1 MRFGSLQIIIPV
13 YNESENIIVTL
24 EQIREKV
31 RTPHTIRII
40 YDFEEDNT
48 LPVARDYINR
58 TGLNNILQIRNKY
71 GGGVLNAL
79 KTGFDS
85 CPDGVVLVVM
95 ADCSDDIGIIDA
107 MFQKISQ
114 GFDIVCGSRYMR
126 GGSQI
131 GGPILKKLM
140 SRMAGVSL
148 HLLTSL
154 PAHDASNS
162 FKMYRTTVLRDIQ
175 LESKGGFEIGME
187 ILVKAYLRGYKI
199 AEVPSIWRDRTAGK
213 SRFKLSKWLPKY
225 LYWYFYGVVVHYKNL
240 IGKLAHRNCNKQ
252 DQIQTQ

>member
-13 YNESENIIVTL
+13 YNEAENIIVIL

-31 RTPHTIRII
+31 RISHTIRII
-40 YDFEEDNT
+40 YDFEEDDT
-48 LPVARDYINR
+48 LPVVKDYINR
-58 TGLNNILQIRNKY
+58 TGLNNILPIRNKY
-71 GGGVLNAL
+71 GTGVLNAL
-79 KTGFDS
+79 RTGFDS

-107 MFQKISQ
+107 MFEKINQ
-114 GFDIVCGSRYMR
+114 GFDMVCGSRYIR

-131 GGPILKKLM
+131 GGPVLKKLM

-154 PAHDASNS
+154 PTHDASNS

-175 LESKGGFEIGME
+175 VESMGGFEIGME
-187 ILVKAYLRGYKI
+187 ILVKAYLMGYKI
-199 AEVPSIWRDRTAGK
+199 AEMPCVWHDRTAGK

-225 LYWYFYGVVVHYKNL
+225 LYWYFYAVVVHYKDL
-240 IGKLAHRNCNKQ
+240 FYKLTHGNRKKQ
-252 DQIQTQ
+252 GLN